1 MDSSPRCAA
10 ALVFALLV
18 SCSVTPPVVHPEP
31 LPAGLDEPAL
41 QLAWEEASKTED
53 WQRAVAV
60 RQRQA
65 ALAPEDSLRR
75 LAVARAMRRA
85 EMFEAARREAESLV
99 GDPLA
104 GEGAQVLLAELGT
117 SQGDFLLAAEIYQRL
132 AENAAG
138 SDAAR
143 GYWERAARMAELGGD
158 SARAVASLDQAL
170 SGLELRESEQRLLDR
185 MRAFQAGEFRH
196 AADAAEVIRAHQ
208 DAEMRLLA
216 AGYLASEGGEEAFYA
231 LCDGLSDAD
240 PRVPLLA
247 LDALKDVQDPF
258 VLSAIEEAMDHQD
271 RSVRLA
277 ATRCFGGLGQRDDAR
292 QVVERLDPE
301 DRALFRAQCQVLERL
316 TGHVE
321 PAPFDADLDARV
333 ELADAWR
340 EWWQQHS

>member
-1 MDSSPRCAA
+1 
-10 ALVFALLV
+10 
-18 SCSVTPPVVHPEP
+18 
-31 LPAGLDEPAL
+31 L
-41 QLAWEEASKTED
+41 QLAWEEASEAEN

-65 ALAPEDSLRR
+65 ALAPQDSLRR

-85 EMFEAARREAESLV
+85 GMLEAARREAESLV

-104 GEGAQVLLAELGT
+104 GVEAQVLLAELGT

-170 SGLELRESEQRLLDR
+170 RGLELRESEQRLLDR
-185 MRAFQAGEFRH
+185 MHAFQAGEFRH
-196 AADAAEVIRAHQ
+196 PADASEVIRGHQ
-208 DAEMRLLA
+208 DPEMRLLA
-216 AGYLASEGGEEAFYA
+216 AKYLASKGGEEAFYA
-231 LCDGLSDAD
+231 LCDGLDD
-240 PRVPLLA
+240 IDTRVPLLA
-247 LDALKDVQDPF
+247 LEALASVDDPF
-258 VLSAIEEAMDHQD
+258 VLSAVEDAMDHPD

-277 ATRCFGGLGQRDDAR
+277 AVRCFGGLAERGGAL
-292 QVVERLDPE
+292 QVVQRLDPE
-301 DRALFRAQCQVLERL
+301 DRALFRAQCQILERL
-316 TGHVE
+316 TGHIE
-321 PAPFDADLDARV
+321 PAPFDADLDARSA
-333 ELADAWR
+333 LADAWR

>member
-1 MDSSPRCAA
+1 MDSSLCRAA
-10 ALVFALLV
+10 ALALVLLV
-18 SCSVTPPVVHPEP
+18 SCSTSPPVVQPEP
-31 LPAGLDEPAL
+31 LPAGLDESAL
-41 QLAWEEASKTED
+41 QLAWEEASKAED

-65 ALAPEDSLRR
+65 ALAPEDALRR

-117 SQGDFLLAAEIYQRL
+117 SQGEFLLAAEIYQSL
-132 AENAAG
+132 AESAAG

-170 SGLELRESEQRLLDR
+170 SGLELRDSEQRLLDR

-208 DAEMRLLA
+208 DPEMRLLA

-231 LCDGLSDAD
+231 LCDGLTDAD

-247 LDALKDVQDPF
+247 LEALQAVQDPF
-258 VLSAIEEAMDHQD
+258 VLRAIEEAMDHPD

-277 ATRCFGGLGQRDDAR
+277 ATRCFGELGQREDA
-292 QVVERLDPE
+292 QQIVERLDPE

-321 PAPFDADLDARV
+321 PAPFDADLEARTA
-333 ELADAWR
+333 LADAWR